1 MILTSKT
8 WKKIHRKWWI
18 WISNTT
24 YVFWGFFLQ
33 LLYFTENTEKFL
45 TGDRDWLTFPYFP
58 KKFLRKSSSTLGR
71 PPMKIFLSLSPPPP
85 PPPPPPSLCPLPPP
99 SFGPYTINHMWNTK
113 CFSRQKQIKTHLSH
127 ISINACT
134 TKFKIVF
141 TILITESINHI
152 IYKDENFKFIA
163 IKCSEYTEK
172 ISDI

>member
-1 MILTSKT
+1 M
-8 WKKIHRKWWI
+8 
-18 WISNTT
+18 
-24 YVFWGFFLQ
+24 FFGFF
-33 LLYFTENTEKFL
+33 FTIIVFHLNNENTENFL

-113 CFSRQKQIKTHLSH
+113 CFSRQKNQNKTHLSNN
-127 ISINACT
+127 SINACT

-141 TILITESINHI
+141 IILITVLTIL
-152 IYKDENFKFIA
+152 F
-163 IKCSEYTEK
+163 TRMG
-172 ISDI
+172 ISNSLQ

>member
-24 YVFWGFFLQ
+24 YVFCFVFF
-33 LLYFTENTEKFL
+33 FTIIVFHLNNENTENFL

-113 CFSRQKQIKTHLSH
+113 CFSRQKKTKQNTS
-127 ISINACT
+127 
-134 TKFKIVF
+134 
-141 TILITESINHI
+141 LIQF
-152 IYKDENFKFIA
+152 Y
-163 IKCSEYTEK
+163 
-172 ISDI
+172 